1 MRKEQSLFEKLGV
14 TYSEGVDG
22 LLYPN
27 LTNSDR
33 DVTYVSEFAGKY
45 GDMWKS
51 YLKENHPDRY
61 RHFIRLGDLQKKA
74 LEVNE
79 EANEM
84 LDAIMNQYLK
94 KHRPDDS
101 SSTIKMWE
109 IREQA
114 KVVAEEVVLHDVV
127 YCLH

>member
-1 MRKEQSLFEKLGV
+1 MLFR
-14 TYSEGVDG
+14 S
-22 LLYPN
+22 
-27 LTNSDR
+27 
-33 DVTYVSEFAGKY
+33 
-45 GDMWKS
+45 
-51 YLKENHPDRY
+51 
-61 RHFIRLGDLQKKA
+61 LGDLQKKA